1 MIGADKTTLLADTGH
16 RLWDNLQHLFK
27 GPDCSHFGGASVS
40 QALSMTKV
48 RNVSMSLKD

>member
-1 MIGADKTTLLADTGH
+1 MGADKTTLLADTGH
-16 RLWDNLQHLFK
+16 RLWDKLQHLFK
-27 GPDCSHFGGASVS
+27 GPACSHFGGASVS